1 MASPGFTGK
10 ILKVDLTKGKIESI
24 DSSKY
29 EEFGGGYG
37 TAIALFWDLC
47 VAPGGWDLQ
56 DAFDPRNI
64 VSIMSGPLTG
74 AGIPFAGRTSVS
86 GLSPQGWPINWFTK
100 SNFGG
105 DFVAMLKFAGWD
117 GVVVQGK
124 SPKPVYINIIDDK
137 VTIEDAQKLWGLDT
151 WETQIE
157 IVKQQTGYNASKG
170 DLDWR
175 AVGKD
180 YTLRKPAIVTTSQA
194 GEKLSRIASL
204 QHGGGAAAGLG
215 GFGGVFGSKK
225 LKAIAVV
232 GTGGIKVAD
241 PKVLLATR
249 EWLTGGASGGMGGGF
264 GGAQQA
270 KNSCIG
276 CTRACRARAATGGG
290 RDSDGCMETT
300 WYTVHP
306 PSKKTAPA
314 DAQRATDLPQKYGLN
329 SFDTCF
335 GGVMWFDAPTAEL
348 KPATP
353 EAPGSG
359 WYIKRLYDAGIIGPG
374 KKVDTAPLPMDKY
387 ETYEFAEIYAKTV
400 ANRVGIG
407 DLLAEGVVRFAE
419 KIGRIDDLNTIL
431 RCPSWGYT
439 DHWAMPEVSWAYGD
453 LVDSRDICNHDLQMP
468 LMSVGGG
475 MGGGMMGGRGG
486 GGGQDAG
493 AWAQT
498 IVKAMVPYHD
508 DPFMLDYSWKTEQA
522 YKTGIYSEHKAKLV
536 AWRMHYQTFFKE
548 SCLFCDWGYASYQN
562 RGGKGTPDAE
572 PRIYNAVTGKNM
584 SFADGIE
591 IGRKAWTLRR
601 AILAMQGRHKKN
613 EKFAG
618 YMYRPGASASG
629 FTNTLPIYDGTSW
642 KFTDCKDLYFDDKGV
657 ETWKTHY
664 YKLEGWDPETGY
676 PTQATLE
683 SLGLKRVA
691 DILKKNKKLGSA

>member
-1 MASPGFTGK
+1 
-10 ILKVDLTKGKIESI
+10 
-24 DSSKY
+24 
-29 EEFGGGYG
+29 
-37 TAIALFWDLC
+37 
-47 VAPGGWDLQ
+47 AP
-56 DAFDPRNI
+56 
-64 VSIMSGPLTG
+64 
-74 AGIPFAGRTSVS
+74 
-86 GLSPQGWPINWFTK
+86 
-100 SNFGG
+100 
-105 DFVAMLKFAGWD
+105 MLKFAGWD

-124 SPKPVYINIIDDK
+124 ADKPVYINIIDDK
-137 VTIEDAQKLWGLDT
+137 VTIEDATKLWGLDT
-151 WETQIE
+151 WETQKE
-157 IVKQQTGYNASKG
+157 IVKRQLGQNTS
-170 DLDWR
+170 DWR
-175 AVGKD
+175 ALGKE

-215 GFGGVFGSKK
+215 GFGGVFGSKN

-232 GTGGIKVAD
+232 GTGSFKVAN
-241 PKVLLATR
+241 PRALMETR
-249 EWLTGGASGGMGGGF
+249 DWLTEPVPGF
-264 GGAQQA
+264 GAPKGKPGMPPQPA

-276 CTRACRARAATGGG
+276 CTRACRTRADATTPG

-300 WYTVHP
+300 WYTLHP
-306 PSKKTAPA
+306 PSPRTKPA
-314 DAQRATDLPQKYGLN
+314 DAANATDLPQKYGLN

-335 GGVMWFDAPTAEL
+335 GGVMWFDAPTEEL

-353 EAPGSG
+353 EAPGAG

-387 ETYEFAEIYAKTV
+387 ETYEFGEIFAKTI
-400 ANRVGIG
+400 ANREGIG

-453 LVDSRDICNHDLQMP
+453 LIDSRDVCNHDLQMP
-468 LMSVGGG
+468 LMGA
-475 MGGGMMGGRGG
+475 GRG
-486 GGGQDAG
+486 DAG
-493 AWAQT
+493 AWAQQ
-498 IVKAMVPYHD
+498 IVKAMVPYND
-508 DPFMLDYSWKTEQA
+508 DPFMLDYSWKGEQA

-536 AWRMHYQTFFKE
+536 AWRMHYQTFYKE

-562 RGGKGTPDAE
+562 RNGKGTPDAE
-572 PRIYNAVTGKNM
+572 PRIHNAVTGKNL

-601 AILAMQGRHKKN
+601 AIVAMQGRNRQN

-629 FTNTLPIYDGTSW
+629 FTNNLPVYDGTSW
-642 KFTDCKDLYFDDKGV
+642 KWQNCVDLYFDDKGV
-657 ETWKTHY
+657 ETWKGHY

-676 PTQATLE
+676 PKRASLE

-691 DILKKNKKLGSA
+691 DILQKNGKLGAA

>member
-1 MASPGFTGK
+1 MASPGFAGK
-10 ILKVDLTKGKIESI
+10 ILKVDLTTKKIEAL
-24 DSSKY
+24 DSAKY
-29 EEFGGGYG
+29 EQFGGGYG

-64 VSIMSGPLTG
+64 VSIMSGPLAG
-74 AGIPFAGRTSVS
+74 CGIPFAGRTSVS

-105 DFVAMLKFAGWD
+105 DFGPALKFAGWD
-117 GVVVQGK
+117 GVIVQGK
-124 SPKPVYINIIDDK
+124 SDKPVYINVIDDK
-137 VTIEDAQKLWGLDT
+137 VTIEDASKIWGLDT
-151 WETQIE
+151 WETQME
-157 IVKQQTGYNASKG
+157 IVKLQTGKRNFDG
-170 DLDWR
+170 DVDWR
-175 AVGKD
+175 AVGNQ

-225 LKAIAVV
+225 LKAIAVI
-232 GTGGIKVAD
+232 GTGSFKVAD
-241 PKVLLATR
+241 PKILMETR
-249 EWLTGGASGGMGGGF
+249 DWLTQPAGGFGGGGF

-270 KNSCIG
+270 KSSCVG
-276 CTRACRARAATGGG
+276 CTRACRTRAKMNEAG

-306 PSKKTAPA
+306 PSPKTAPA
-314 DAQRATDLPQKYGLN
+314 DATKATDLPQKYGLN

-335 GGVMWFDAPTAEL
+335 GGVMWFDAPTEWL

-353 EAPGSG
+353 EAPGAG
-359 WYIKRLYDAGIIGPG
+359 WYIKRLYDAGHIGPG
-374 KKVDTAPLPMDKY
+374 TKVDTAPLPMDKY
-387 ETYEFAEIYAKTV
+387 NTYEFGEIFAKTI
-400 ANRVGIG
+400 ANREGIG
-407 DLLAEGVVRFAE
+407 NLLAEGVVRFAE

-453 LVDSRDICNHDLQMP
+453 LIDSRDICNHDLQMP

-475 MGGGMMGGRGG
+475 MGGGRGARGG
-486 GGGQDAG
+486 GGGQDAA
-493 AWAQT
+493 AWVQGV
-498 IVKAMVPYHD
+498 VKAMVPYD
-508 DPFMLDYSWKTEQA
+508 NDPFMLDHSWKDEQA

-536 AWRMHYQTFFKE
+536 AWRLHYQTFYKE

-562 RGGKGTPDAE
+562 RNGKGTPDAE
-572 PRIYNAVTGKNM
+572 PRIYNAITGKKM
-584 SFADGIE
+584 TFAEGIE
-591 IGRKAWTLRR
+591 IGRKAWTL
-601 AILAMQGRHKKN
+601 QGRNKKN

-629 FTNTLPIYDGTSW
+629 FTKTLPIYDGSSW
-642 KFTDCKDLYFDDKGV
+642 KFTDCADLYFDDKGV
-657 ETWKTHY
+657 EAWKTHY

-676 PTQATLE
+676 PTQATLD
-683 SLGLKRVA
+683 SLGMKNVA

>member
-1 MASPGFTGK
+1 MASPGFAGK
-10 ILKVDLTKGKIESI
+10 ILKVDLTTKKIEAI
-24 DSSKY
+24 DSAKY

-64 VSIMSGPLTG
+64 VSIMNGPLTG

-105 DFVAMLKFAGWD
+105 DFSPMLKFAGWD

-124 SPKPVYINIIDDK
+124 SSKPVYINIIDDK
-137 VTIEDAQKLWGLDT
+137 VTIEDASKLWGLDT
-151 WETQIE
+151 WETQKE
-157 IVKQQTGYNASKG
+157 IVKLQLGQNKS
-170 DLDWR
+170 DWR
-175 AVGKD
+175 AVGKE
-180 YTLRKPAIVTTSQA
+180 YTLRKPAIVCTSQA

-232 GTGGIKVAD
+232 GTGSFKVAN
-241 PKVLLATR
+241 PKALMETR
-249 EWLTGGASGGMGGGF
+249 DWLTEPVAGF
-264 GGAQQA
+264 GGARGGGAPKAKPAGMGAPQP
-270 KNSCIG
+270 KNSCVG
-276 CTRACRARAATGGG
+276 CTRACRTRAGADTPG

-300 WYTVHP
+300 WYNVHP
-306 PSKKTAPA
+306 PEPKTKPA
-314 DAQRATDLPQKYGLN
+314 DEAKATDLPQKYGLN

-335 GGVMWFDAPTAEL
+335 GGVMWFDAPTEAL

-353 EAPGSG
+353 EAPGAG

-387 ETYEFAEIYAKTV
+387 DSYEFAEIFAKTI
-400 ANRVGIG
+400 ANREGIG

-468 LMSVGGG
+468 LMS
-475 MGGGMMGGRGG
+475 GGRG
-486 GGGQDAG
+486 DAE
-493 AWAQT
+493 AWVKQV
-498 IVKAMVPYHD
+498 VKAIVPYND
-508 DPFMLDYSWKTEQA
+508 DPFILDSSWKDEQA

-536 AWRMHYQTFFKE
+536 AWRMHYQAFYKE
-548 SCLFCDWGYASYQN
+548 SCLFCDWGYASYTN
-562 RGGKGTPDAE
+562 RNGKGTPDAE
-572 PRIYNAVTGKNM
+572 PRIYNAITGKNI

-601 AILAMQGRHKKN
+601 AIVVMQGRNKKN

-629 FTNTLPIYDGTSW
+629 FTNNLPVYDGTNW
-642 KFTDCKDLYFDDKGV
+642 KWQNCVDLYFDDKGV

-664 YKLEGWDPETGY
+664 YKLEGWDQETGY
-676 PTQATLE
+676 PTRATLE

-691 DILKKNKKLGSA
+691 DILQKNKKLGSV